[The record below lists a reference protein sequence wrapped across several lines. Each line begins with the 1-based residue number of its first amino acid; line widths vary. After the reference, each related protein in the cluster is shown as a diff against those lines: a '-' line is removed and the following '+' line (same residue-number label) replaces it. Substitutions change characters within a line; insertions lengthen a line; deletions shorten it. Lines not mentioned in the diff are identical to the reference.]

1 MLSMSAHK
9 LGGPKGIGALF
20 VRKGTRLEPL
30 IYGGGH
36 ERGLRAGTEDIAGAV
51 GFATAAELAI
61 RHRDSEMKRLEGLR
75 NRLQTALV
83 ENVPDIRINALGAER
98 VPTILNVSV
107 PGANSEVLLMM
118 LDLEGI
124 AVSSG
129 SACSSGGVEPSHV
142 LTTMGL
148 LPEIA
153 GPSIRFSLG
162 RETTEDE
169 IDRTINVVP
178 PLMER
183 LRSMAI

>member
-1 MLSMSAHK
+1 
-9 LGGPKGIGALF
+9 
-20 VRKGTRLEPL
+20 
-30 IYGGGH
+30 
-36 ERGLRAGTEDIAGAV
+36 
-51 GFATAAELAI
+51 
-61 RHRDSEMKRLEGLR
+61 
-75 NRLQTALV
+75 
-83 ENVPDIRINALGAER
+83 
-98 VPTILNVSV
+98 
-107 PGANSEVLLMM
+107 
-118 LDLEGI
+118 
-124 AVSSG
+124 
-129 SACSSGGVEPSHV
+129 VEPSHV